1 MDPEPHAGDQAD
13 PLARRSSQWTR
24 QTGADGFLHRSSLLV
39 KGLRDKDFDR
49 PVIGICTNTS
59 DFTRCHAHFDGMVA
73 AIRDAVLQ
81 SGGLPRVFNT
91 MTMGAD
97 CVRPQGA
104 TFTHRNLLA
113 MEIEQTALSYAM
125 DGVVF
130 LGACD
135 ETIPAMLMAAASV
148 DLPAVLLPGGPAFS
162 GWWRGQ
168 NVGSGYDAYRA
179 LEGVERGELDTSDID
194 ELAFALERSPGHCN
208 VMGTASTMAVL
219 AEAIGMAPI
228 GTAAIPAVDSRRLAR
243 ARDTG
248 ELIMRLVA
256 EDVRPTQIMTAA
268 ALDNAIRVLA
278 AVDGSSNAVLHL
290 LAIAGR
296 LGIDLPRER
305 FDKLSHETPVLVNL
319 RPAGEFYMEDFFNAG
334 GGAALLNSLSPSL
347 DDAPTVTGQS
357 IGEAAAFGRI
367 EDPRVIGTLE
377 EPIAPPRGVAVV
389 RGNIAPDGA
398 IIRLGV
404 ASPHL
409 LTHRGRAVVFESQV
423 ELEEQLYDPAFDIR
437 AGDVLVLRGEG
448 PTSSAGMAGRNFIAV
463 PKKLVRQ
470 GVLDMVRI
478 SDTRMGGTAT
488 GTAAIHVA
496 PEAAVGGPLSLVR
509 TGDMIYMDVP
519 RRRLDVELTDEELD
533 HRRRE
538 QTDRTALPPRGF
550 NRLFAESVTQAD
562 TGCDFDFLRASGP
575 AGCLSDE

>member
-1 MDPEPHAGDQAD
+1 MDLEVRAGNQAD
-13 PLARRSSQWTR
+13 PLVRRSSQWTR

-39 KGLRDKDFDR
+39 QGLRDKDFDR

-59 DFTRCHAHFDGMVA
+59 DFTRCHVHFDGMVA

-113 MEIEQTALSYAM
+113 MEIEQTVLSYAM

-162 GWWRGQ
+162 GWWRGHD
-168 NVGSGYDAYRA
+168 VGSGYDAYRA
-179 LEGVERGELDTSDID
+179 LEAVERGELDSSDID
-194 ELAFALERSPGHCN
+194 DLAFALERSPGHCN

-219 AEAIGMAPI
+219 AEGIGMAPI

-278 AVDGSSNAVLHL
+278 AIDGSSNAVLHL

-305 FDKLSHETPVLVNL
+305 FDELSHETPVLVNL
-319 RPAGEFYMEDFFNAG
+319 RPAGEFYMEDFFYAG
-334 GGAALLNSLSPSL
+334 GGAALLNSLSPLL
-347 DDAPTVTGQS
+347 DDALTVAGQPIS
-357 IGEAAAFGRI
+357 EAAAFGRI

-377 EPIAPPRGVAVV
+377 QPIAAPRGVAVL

-398 IIRLGV
+398 IVRLGV

-409 LTHRGRAVVFESQV
+409 LTHRGRAVVFESQA
-423 ELEEQLYDPAFDIR
+423 ELEEQLYDPDFDIH
-437 AGDVLVLRGEG
+437 AGDVIVLRGEG
-448 PTSSAGMAGRNFIAV
+448 PKSSAGMAGGNFIAV
-463 PKKLVRQ
+463 PEKLVRQ

-496 PEAAVGGPLSLVR
+496 PEAAVGGPLSLIR
-509 TGDMIYMDVP
+509 TGDTICMDVP

-533 HRRRE
+533 HRRLA
-538 QTDRTALPPRGF
+538 QTAPTALPPRGF
-550 NRLFAESVTQAD
+550 SRLFVESVTQAD

-575 AGCLSDE
+575 LVG